1 MTSDDVLKW
10 LYEIDKTPRIN
21 LDGKLFVL
29 AHLSKAKEVKSSD
42 LAISL
47 GASRARITC
56 ILNDL
61 EKDMLITRKKT
72 SDDKRITLISLTKK
86 GEDLVNAKIN
96 DMKEVIDSVLSD
108 VGEDKFKIYM
118 EVFNSINK
126 NIRRKENE
134 TNN

>member
-10 LYEIDKTPRIN
+10 LYEIDKTHRLN
-21 LDGKLFVL
+21 LDGKLYIL
-29 AHLSKAKEVKSSD
+29 AHLTKEKKVKSSD
-42 LAISL
+42 LANSL

-61 EKDMLITRKKT
+61 EKDMFIFREKDV
-72 SDDKRITLISLTKK
+72 DDKRITLISLTKK
-86 GEDLVNAKIN
+86 GEDFVIAKI
-96 DMKEVIDSVLSD
+96 KEIKGVIDSVLNE

-126 NIRRKENE
+126 NIRRRENE

>member
-10 LYEIDKTPRIN
+10 LYEIDKTPRLN
-21 LDGKLFVL
+21 LDGKLYVL
-29 AHLSKAKEVKSSD
+29 AHLTKAKKVKSSD
-42 LAISL
+42 LANSL

-61 EKDMLITRKKT
+61 EKDMLIIRVK
-72 SDDKRITLISLTKK
+72 DANDKRVTLISLTKK
-86 GEDLVNAKIN
+86 GEDLVIDKI
-96 DMKEVIDSVLSD
+96 KEIKDVIDSVLSE